1 MLVGPKDKRGLV
13 YSTNI
18 RGYSIKINNSE
29 IKVLGYEPYRRTYG
43 GSDSNE
49 MREFDANEVLRLIA
63 SGKLAKS
70 NGLRR

>member
-1 MLVGPKDKRGLV
+1 MLAGPKDKQGLV
-13 YSTNI
+13 YSANI
-18 RGYSIKINNSE
+18 RGYNIQINGSE
-29 IKVLGYEPYRRTYG
+29 IKVMGYTPYRRTYG

-63 SGKLAKS
+63 SGKLAKL